1 MHRILVAV
9 SAFAAVLVVGSLTR
23 ANAAPLGNPAALAG
37 AAEDVAVVDTV
48 HCRPGWR
55 HHNSNR
61 WRRGDGC
68 ARDGRR
74 GVVIVA
80 PGRTRY
86 VIRNGIRVRV
96 GADRDVRSRTTIRSE
111 RTTIRS
117 GRDNDTQ
124 RSGSTTTR
132 SRTTTGTESG
142 NTTNRS
148 GGQGGGNANRSGSEG
163 GGNTT
168 GAGRGS
174 RGGDSSGGGAQ
185 RGGGAGQ
192 GGGGQAPNQQAP
204 SGGNPQG
211 GGNQ

>member
-1 MHRILVAV
+1 MHRVLVAV
-9 SAFAAVLVVGSLTR
+9 SAFAAVLVAGSLTR
-23 ANAAPLGNPAALAG
+23 VNAAPLGNPAALAG

-55 HHNSNR
+55 HHSSNR
-61 WRRGDGC
+61 WRRTDGC

-86 VIRNGIRVRV
+86 VIRNGVRVRV
-96 GADRDVRSRTTIRSE
+96 GVDGTFRSRSTIRSE

-142 NTTNRS
+142 TTRS
-148 GGQGGGNANRSGSEG
+148 GDQGGGAANREG

-168 GAGRGS
+168 GTGRGS
-174 RGGDSSGGGAQ
+174 RGGSEGSGGSAPRSGSK
-185 RGGGAGQ
+185 GGGGGQ
-192 GGGGQAPNQQAP
+192 GGGSQAPAQQAP
-204 SGGNPQG
+204 AG
-211 GGNQ
+211 GGTQ